1 MNGPG
6 VLIAHG
12 IGGRSDLPVDL
23 AIAVQGAAVA
33 VFVSF
38 VAVALLW
45 KEPRLTGGAA
55 GRPIPHGVQRVIDA
69 PAFRVVV
76 QLVALALSAFVV
88 VAGLIGSE
96 QVNNNIAPWAFYITF
111 WIGILLIASLLLGP
125 VWRIVNPLRLV
136 HGLLARV
143 SGSRPEEGL
152 RPLPAALG
160 YWPAVIS
167 LLAFL
172 WLELV
177 YSNRESPYVV
187 SVFIA
192 VYSAAHLGAAAV
204 YGSDWFAKGD
214 GFEVYSTAV
223 GKLSVFG
230 RRDDGRLVVR
240 NPLDGL
246 ASHASGPGFVGV
258 IAVLIG
264 STAFDGVT
272 RTLLWQDNVRSDD
285 TLRGSLG
292 LFGCV
297 LIVGVLYTLA
307 TRAAG
312 RYARDVPGRA
322 FPAALAASLI
332 PIAVGYGIAHYLS
345 LLIGDGQR
353 VIQLASDPLGNGT
366 NYFGTALRRNN
377 YTLLTQDTVAY
388 IQVGAIVIGHIVGVF
403 SAHDRS
409 AALLP
414 PESRQR
420 GQFPMI
426 VLMVALTC
434 LGVYLLFG
442 TG

>member
-1 MNGPG
+1 MQQTA
-6 VLIAHG
+6 VLAHG
-12 IGGRSDLPVDL
+12 IGGRSDLPIEL
-23 AIAVQGAAVA
+23 ALAVQGAAIA

-45 KEPRLTGGAA
+45 KEPKLTGGAA
-55 GRPIPHGVQRVIDA
+55 GRPISPALQRYFDA
-69 PAFRVVV
+69 PILRILLQSVT
-76 QLVALALSAFVV
+76 LAAAILLI
-88 VAGLIGSE
+88 VAGLIGSTD
-96 QVNNNIAPWAFYITF
+96 VNKNITPWAFYITF
-111 WIGILLIASLLLGP
+111 WIGILLVLSALLGP
-125 VWRIVNPLRLV
+125 VWRVLNPLRLV
-136 HGLLARV
+136 HGALARV

-152 RPLPAALG
+152 RPMPPGLG
-160 YWPAVIS
+160 YWPAVAS

-177 YSNRESPYVV
+177 YSDRESPYVV

-192 VYSAAHLGAAAV
+192 VYAAVNIAAAAV
-204 YGSDWFAKGD
+204 YGSGWFARGD
-214 GFEVYSTAV
+214 GFEVYSSLV
-223 GKLSVFG
+223 GKLSPFG
-230 RRDDGRLVVR
+230 RRDDGRLVLR

-246 ASHASGPGFVGV
+246 ASQGSGPGFVAV

-272 RTLLWQDNVRSDD
+272 RTRLWQERIDPDD
-285 TLRGSLG
+285 TLAGTLG
-292 LFGCV
+292 LLGCV
-297 LIVGVLYTLA
+297 LIVGALYTLA
-307 TRAAG
+307 SRAAG
-312 RYARDVPGRA
+312 KYAIGVPRSA
-322 FPAALAASLI
+322 FPGALAASLI
-332 PIAVGYGIAHYLS
+332 PIAIGYGVAHYLS
-345 LLIGDGQR
+345 LLVGDGQR

-366 NYFGTALRRNN
+366 DYFGTALRRNN

-388 IQVGAIVIGHIVGVF
+388 IQVGAIVVGHIIGVF

-409 AALLP
+409 AALLA

-426 VLMVALTC
+426 VLMVGLTC

>member
-1 MNGPG
+1 M
-6 VLIAHG
+6 VVAHG

-23 AIAVQGAAVA
+23 AIAVQGAAIA

-55 GRPIPHGVQRVIDA
+55 GRPVPLGVQRVIDA

-76 QLVALALSAFVV
+76 QLVALVLSVFIV

-96 QVNNNIAPWAFYITF
+96 QVNSNIAPWAFYITF
-111 WIGILLIASLLLGP
+111 WIGVLLIASMLLGP
-125 VWRIVNPLRLV
+125 VWRLVNPLRLV

-160 YWPAVIS
+160 YWPAVVS

-192 VYSAAHLGAAAV
+192 VYAAVHLGAAAV

-230 RRDDGRLVVR
+230 RRDDGRLVLR

-272 RTLLWQDNVRSDD
+272 RTVLWQENVRPDD

-297 LIVGVLYTLA
+297 LIVAAFYILA
-307 TRAAG
+307 TRAVG
-312 RYARDVPGRA
+312 RYAREVPA
-322 FPAALAASLI
+322 SSFPGALAATLI

-345 LLIGDGQR
+345 LLLGDGQR

-366 NYFGTALRRNN
+366 DYFGTALRRNN

-388 IQVGAIVIGHIVGVF
+388 IQVGAIVVGHIVGVF

-426 VLMVALTC
+426 VLMIALTC

-442 TG
+442 G